1 MTVFSLFILFCCLW
15 KIKIAKPLKS
25 GINDSY
31 LSMDRTNSIK
41 GIFILLVFLSHARNC
56 ISMLPQYA
64 SDPLNHWYNIIQNH
78 LGQGIVVMF
87 LFYSG
92 YGVMESIKKKGT
104 EYINAFPKQR
114 LGKTLFH
121 FDLAVILFIMADLC
135 IGTLKNYSVPHVL
148 LSFIGWESVGNSNWY
163 IFAVLILYLITFVS
177 FKLFQNQYSKAAAL
191 VTALTVVYIAVL
203 AFFKDAWW
211 FDTVLLYPLGI
222 WYSIGK
228 DKIESFIRKKPVN
241 YWILLMLSVFVF
253 IFSHIFRGNIL
264 LYEISQVSLCAV
276 IVCVTMKVDVNN
288 KILGFFGSHL
298 FEIYI
303 LMRIPMI
310 ILLQFNITNTYL
322 FVAISFIVT
331 VILAVLF
338 KRFLSYIDSRIFS
351 GKART
356 KTNF

>member
-56 ISMLPQYA
+56 ISMLPQYM
-64 SDPLNHWYNIIQNH
+64 SDPLNSIYDVFQNH
-78 LGQGIVVMF
+78 LGQGVVVMF

-92 YGVMESIKKKGT
+92 YGVMESIKKKG
-104 EYINAFPKQR
+104 EKYINLFPKNR
-114 LGKTLFH
+114 FAKTLLN
-121 FDLAVILFIMADLC
+121 FDIAVILFIIVDLC
-135 IGTLKNYSVPHVL
+135 LGILKDYSVPQVI
-148 LSFIGWESVGNSNWY
+148 LSFTGWESVGNSNWY
-163 IFAVLILYLITFVS
+163 IFAILIMYLITYAS
-177 FKLFQNQYSKAAAL
+177 FKIFKDKYSKAAVL
-191 VTALTVVYIAVL
+191 VTVLTVVYIAVL
-203 AFFKDAWW
+203 SFFKDSWW

-356 KTNF
+356 KTDF